1 MSHCPP
7 QNPTCTGVELNPGF
21 NGDRPANNRSSYG
34 TTNTEDMEL
43 SQRVWSRRKSPGRLC
58 NVDWSIVA
66 LRKLHFLSKRRWIFT
81 SSHPK
86 RLKHANFTFC
96 ETRIVIIIVR
106 KTNKMHLYLINLF
119 QSNYPLHVSN
129 KPVHHQEVIP
139 VHTVYSIS
147 HASMWCLAASTMWF
161 EPSDDGLVPS
171 KHVEDNNFY
180 WPTNALNC
188 IKLKG

>member
-96 ETRIVIIIVR
+96 ETRIVIIIR
-106 KTNKMHLYLINLF
+106 EEN
-119 QSNYPLHVSN
+119 QQDAPLS
-129 KPVHHQEVIP
+129 HQFIP
-139 VHTVYSIS
+139 
-147 HASMWCLAASTMWF
+147 
-161 EPSDDGLVPS
+161 
-171 KHVEDNNFY
+171 
-180 WPTNALNC
+180 
-188 IKLKG
+188 IKLSSTCFEQTSSSSGGYSCTHSVQYFSRINVVSSC

>member
-1 MSHCPP
+1 MQCRLVNS
-7 QNPTCTGVELNPGF
+7 GVTKAF
-21 NGDRPANNRSSYG
+21 FR
-34 TTNTEDMEL
+34 
-43 SQRVWSRRKSPGRLC
+43 
-58 NVDWSIVA
+58 NVGEYLPVVT
-66 LRKLHFLSKRRWIFT
+66 L
-81 SSHPK
+81 

-147 HASMWCLAASTMWF
+147 HASMWCLAASTM
-161 EPSDDGLVPS
+161 
-171 KHVEDNNFY
+171 
-180 WPTNALNC
+180 
-188 IKLKG
+188 